1 MKKIAILIPCY
12 NEEQTIATVIDDFR
26 QQLPEADIYV
36 YDNNSSDR
44 TADIALAHG
53 AIVRKEPLQGK
64 GNVMRSMFRHIQAD
78 CYLMIDGDNTYSA
91 ADAKAICNKVLEEGA
106 DMVIADRLSTSYFD
120 VNTRPFHNW
129 GNRLVRTLV
138 NHIFDSHIHDIMS
151 GYRALSPLFVKHF
164 PILSKGF
171 EIETEMTIFALDRN
185 FVICEIPTLY
195 RDRPEGSAS
204 KLNTFRDGYRV
215 LKTIIQLFRDYRPLL
230 FFSLLSFLL
239 IIVAAIMMIPVYLD
253 YRATGLVPRFP
264 TLIVSGFITLFA
276 IILWTCGLILEVMG
290 KKHRQLFE
298 LLLHH

>member
-36 YDNNSSDR
+36 YDNNSTDH

-53 AIVRKEPLQGK
+53 AIVRREPLQGK

-91 ADAKAICNKVLEEGA
+91 ADAKAMCNKVLEEGA

-120 VNTRPFHNW
+120 VNPRMFHNW
-129 GNRLVRTLV
+129 GNRLVRALV
-138 NHIFDSHIHDIMS
+138 NHLFDSHIHDIMS

-185 FVICEIPTLY
+185 FVICEIPTIY
-195 RDRPEGSAS
+195 RNRPEGSIS
-204 KLNTFRDGYRV
+204 KLNTFSDGYRV

-230 FFSLLSFLL
+230 FFSLLSLL
-239 IIVAAIMMIPVYLD
+239 LTIIASVMMIPVYLE
-253 YRATGLVPRFP
+253 YQATGLVPRFP

-276 IILWTCGLILEVMG
+276 IVLWTCGLILEVMG

>member
-12 NEEQTIATVIDDFR
+12 NEERTIATVIDDFK

-36 YDNNSSDR
+36 YDNNSTDR

-91 ADAKAICNKVLEEGA
+91 DDARAMCNKVLEEGA

-120 VNTRPFHNW
+120 VNTRLFHNG
-129 GNRLVRTLV
+129 GNRLVRALV

-185 FVICEIPTLY
+185 FVIYEIPTLY
-195 RDRPEGSAS
+195 RDRPEGSIS
-204 KLNTFRDGYRV
+204 KLNTFSDGYRV

-230 FFSLLSFLL
+230 FFSLLSLLL
-239 IIVAAIMMIPVYLD
+239 IIVAAIMMIPVYLE
-253 YRATGLVPRFP
+253 YQATGLVPRFP
-264 TLIVSGFITLFA
+264 TLIVAGFITLFA

>member
-12 NEEQTIATVIDDFR
+12 NEERTIATVIDDFK

-36 YDNNSSDR
+36 YDNNSTDR

-91 ADAKAICNKVLEEGA
+91 ADARAMCNKVLEEGA

-120 VNTRPFHNW
+120 VNTRLFHNG
-129 GNRLVRTLV
+129 GNRLVRALV

-185 FVICEIPTLY
+185 FVIYEIPTLY
-195 RDRPEGSAS
+195 RDRPEGSIS
-204 KLNTFRDGYRV
+204 KLNTFSDGYRV

-230 FFSLLSFLL
+230 FFSLLSLLL
-239 IIVAAIMMIPVYLD
+239 IIVAAIMMIPVYLE
-253 YRATGLVPRFP
+253 YQATGLVPRFP
-264 TLIVSGFITLFA
+264 TLIVAGFITLFA